1 MDSALPTALFREG
14 ATVLAT
20 VSAPIMLGL
29 LVAGLVIGV
38 LQAATQINDPAVGT
52 VPRLVIAVGIVVGLG
67 GWMIEHLAVFLASA
81 ITRLAQH

>member
-29 LVAGLVIGV
+29 LIAGLVIGV

-52 VPRLVIAVGIVVGLG
+52 VPRLVIAVGIVAALG

>member
-29 LVAGLVIGV
+29 LLAGLVIGV

-52 VPRLVIAVGIVVGLG
+52 VPRLVIAVGIVVALG